1 MSVSAART
9 EIRNTESTYWQY
21 AHYVVIVVVF
31 TLNRSFY
38 QRHTSAVH
46 PVSVLILHPR
56 ETKILWSQTE
66 TEKTKKSNRE
76 QIKV

>member
-1 MSVSAART
+1 MYVRIGSGNTANMSVSAART

-56 ETKILWSQTE
+56 EILE
-66 TEKTKKSNRE
+66 YY
-76 QIKV
+76 